1 MNTNYYQITV
11 IIEKDEHG
19 YYAYCPQLKGC
30 QTQGDSIEETKSNIQ
45 EAVELYISTL
55 SDTEKRLLLSKEIEM
70 MNLEV
75 KVA

>member
-11 IIEKDEHG
+11 IIEKDEDG

-30 QTQGDSIEETKSNIQ
+30 QTQGDSIEEIKSNIQ

-55 SDTEKRLLLSKEIEM
+55 SDAEKKLLLTKEIEM